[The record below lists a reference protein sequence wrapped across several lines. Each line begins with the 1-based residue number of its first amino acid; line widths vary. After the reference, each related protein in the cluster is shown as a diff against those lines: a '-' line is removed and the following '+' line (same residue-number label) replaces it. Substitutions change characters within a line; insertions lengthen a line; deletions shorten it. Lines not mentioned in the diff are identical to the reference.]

1 MPASEELAR
10 LTDGLKGV
18 NEALWDIEDE
28 IRVCERNKDFGE
40 RFIELARSVYKT
52 NDRRAALKRQ
62 VNDLLGSRLIE
73 EKDYKPYD

>member
-1 MPASEELAR
+1 
-10 LTDGLKGV
+10 
-18 NEALWDIEDE
+18 
-28 IRVCERNKDFGE
+28 
-40 RFIELARSVYKT
+40 VYKT